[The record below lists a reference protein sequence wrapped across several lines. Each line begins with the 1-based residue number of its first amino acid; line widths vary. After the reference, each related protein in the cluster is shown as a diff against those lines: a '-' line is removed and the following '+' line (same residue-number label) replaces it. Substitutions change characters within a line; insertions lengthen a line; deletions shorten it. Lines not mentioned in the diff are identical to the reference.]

1 MTDSCDGCKPLEGQ
15 ICMLSLNSAHWVD
28 DVVMMMM
35 IIMKMI
41 KKYSSGWWL
50 HIPRELLYSCSPL
63 VQMGFQEKL
72 TTDKTRLKN
81 AGIHG
86 LDPFKIYFSFVF
98 FFFNFLC
105 NEKWHMGCS
114 WSKVY
119 EILIWSGNG
128 FTNLRA
134 WIKAMVNCNKTGT
147 YRPELWEDF
156 LWKNWCRDEEKFA
169 SLSPQLNLMLK

>member
-35 IIMKMI
+35 IIMKMM

-50 HIPRELLYSCSPL
+50 HIPRELLYSCAPL
-63 VQMGFQEKL
+63 LQMGFQEKL

-98 FFFNFLC
+98 VFFLYIFLC
-105 NEKWHMGCS
+105 NEKYYIWAVHDPKFMNF
-114 WSKVY
+114 WYEVVKV
-119 EILIWSGNG
+119 LLTCGLGS
-128 FTNLRA
+128 
-134 WIKAMVNCNKTGT
+134 
-147 YRPELWEDF
+147 RPWLSAVKLGHTDQS
-156 LWKNWCRDEEKFA
+156 CEKISFGRIDVEMMR
-169 SLSPQLNLMLK
+169 SLHP